1 MEFCTTSGDHDPSSG
16 WTATRHPPTVHR
28 MRNPFIPLRTLVALV
43 ASLAALSSPS
53 RAADAPK
60 AITLFDGK
68 SLDDW
73 QTVDIG
79 GSGEVELENG
89 ALVIKQGDSVSG
101 AIYKKADKLPVTNY
115 EITLEARRT
124 QGVDFFCG
132 LTFPV
137 GSVKTCATL
146 VIGGWGGSVTGISS
160 IDGLDAAE
168 NSTGTYQRYKD
179 NEWYKIKLR
188 VTPKNLSAWVNDK
201 QVIDADIEGKKISVR
216 PGPIESYLP
225 LSLTTFATTAE
236 VKNVVLTPIVEKK

>member
-1 MEFCTTSGDHDPSSG
+1 MNRRLLLSLVPLLSGI
-16 WTATRHPPTVHR
+16 A
-28 MRNPFIPLRTLVALV
+28 F
-43 ASLAALSSPS
+43 
-53 RAADAPK
+53 AADAPK
-60 AITLFDGK
+60 AMTLFDGK

-73 QTVDIG
+73 QSVDIG

-101 AIYKKADKLPVTNY
+101 AIYKKADKLPVANY

-137 GSVKTCATL
+137 GNLKTCATL

-160 IDGLDAAE
+160 IDGMDAAE

-188 VTPKNLSAWVNDK
+188 VTTKNLSAWVNDK
-201 QVIDADIEGKKISVR
+201 QVIDADIEGRKISVR

-236 VKNVVLTPIVEKK
+236 IKNVVLTPIAEKK